1 MAAMTSNLRP
11 FTSETARAAGA
22 KGKAT
27 QKQNR
32 QMRAI
37 AREIA
42 KEAAPESIKQIM
54 RAYGVDTDG
63 MTYKTA
69 LIYSMYFQ
77 GIKGNAKVLDKLL
90 GMIGEDTD
98 TKIKLKE
105 LAIKELELKQLQE
118 SAQGKNERVMIVDDI
133 PTESGQTD

>member
-1 MAAMTSNLRP
+1 M
-11 FTSETARAAGA
+11 
-22 KGKAT
+22 
-27 QKQNR
+27 Q
-32 QMRAI
+32 
-37 AREIA
+37 
-42 KEAAPESIKQIM
+42 
-54 RAYGVDTDG
+54 AYGVDTDG

>member
-1 MAAMTSNLRP
+1 
-11 FTSETARAAGA
+11 
-22 KGKAT
+22 
-27 QKQNR
+27 
-32 QMRAI
+32 
-37 AREIA
+37 
-42 KEAAPESIKQIM
+42 
-54 RAYGVDTDG
+54 
-63 MTYKTA
+63 
-69 LIYSMYFQ
+69 MYFQ

>member
-11 FTSETARAAGA
+11 FTSETGRAAGA

-42 KEAAPESIKQIM
+42 KEAAPESVKQIM
-54 RAYGVDTDG
+54 QAYGVDTDG

-77 GIKGNAKVLDKLL
+77 GIKGL

-118 SAQGKNERVMIVDDI
+118 VAQGKNEGVVIVDDI